1 MSQSNKDTALRFI
14 AAMDKGDAEAGAA
27 CLDPGAVT
35 VAKGFGRLSGV
46 RTYDTIVGTLGAFRE
61 LLPEGMNPVIHSVT
75 AEADR
80 VAVEFEG
87 NGVLVNGTPYC
98 NQYCMVFTLK
108 DGRIVHVNEYYCT
121 ILADAAIGPLL
132 EARADALPW
141 N

>member
-1 MSQSNKDTALRFI
+1 MTQSNKDVALRFI
-14 AAMDKGDAEAGAA
+14 AAMDKGDAEQGAA
-27 CLDPGAVT
+27 CLNPGAVT

-61 LLPEGMNPVIHSVT
+61 LLPQGMNPVIHSVT
-75 AEADR
+75 AEENR

-98 NQYCMVFTLK
+98 NQYCMVFTLN
-108 DGRIVHVNEYYCT
+108 DGLIVHVSEYYCT

-132 EARADALPW
+132 EARAEALPW
-141 N
+141 S